1 MGSPGQPGNFPA
13 RNAIVVGLSQGTV
26 VVEAPARSG
35 ALITANLTLKAGRK
49 LFTVPGNA
57 DSPKSEGTNRLI
69 AKGAHP
75 VFHVDDILSVLGKP
89 LLSTGKSHGVSFK
102 DSRPL
107 PPGLAGKILNV
118 LGNESLQIE
127 AIGDKLENPISDIL
141 NELTILEMDNYVTQ
155 KPGKIFERI

>member
-1 MGSPGQPGNFPA
+1 M
-13 RNAIVVGLSQGTV
+13 
-26 VVEAPARSG
+26 
-35 ALITANLTLKAGRK
+35 
-49 LFTVPGNA
+49 
-57 DSPKSEGTNRLI
+57 
-69 AKGAHP
+69 
-75 VFHVDDILSVLGKP
+75 LGKP
-89 LLSTGKSHGVSFK
+89 LLSTGKSSSVSFK

-127 AIGDKLENPISDIL
+127 AIGDKLGNPISDIL